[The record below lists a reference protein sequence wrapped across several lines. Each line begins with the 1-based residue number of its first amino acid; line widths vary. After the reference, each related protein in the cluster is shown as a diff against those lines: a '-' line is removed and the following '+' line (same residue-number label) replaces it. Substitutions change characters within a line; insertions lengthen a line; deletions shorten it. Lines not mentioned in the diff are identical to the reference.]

1 MQETPKGLRLHIGLF
16 GKRNAGKSSLINAL
30 TNQKISIVSNVA
42 GTTTDPVEKA
52 CELQPIGP
60 VVFIDTAGVD
70 DVGELGLARV
80 ERSQSI
86 LQWVDIAI
94 IISNIDTFDQT
105 EIDLIDHAKQLNTP
119 TILVFNKA
127 DQYPVSEKIRLEFEQ
142 KFQIPVTVTDANLR
156 EGVDTLRNTIIKLSS
171 EHQSEDRLLVGD
183 LVNSGDTV
191 LLVTPI
197 DTGAPKGRLILPQ
210 VQTIRELLD
219 KHAKCFVVQ
228 QNRVKEAINDLKHPP
243 KLIVADSQVIL
254 DVASQT
260 PNNIPLTTF
269 SIQMAYSK
277 ADVIEMAR
285 GTAVL
290 ANLQDG
296 DRILILETCSHHP
309 QKDDIGR
316 VKIPRWLRQKTGK
329 NLNIEICVA
338 NLQDGDR
345 ILILETCSHH
355 PQKDD
360 IGRVKIPRWLRQKTG
375 KNLNIEICVGKD
387 IPADLTPYKVLIQC
401 GGCIVTRRHM
411 LARLRAAR
419 KQHVPMTN
427 YGMTISFLQGV
438 IERVLLCHPE
448 ALQAYLTTLNQL
460 KGESIDKGTNP

>member
-1 MQETPKGLRLHIGLF
+1 MQQTPKGLRLHIGLF
-16 GKRNAGKSSLINAL
+16 GKRNAGKSSLVNAL

-52 CELQPIGP
+52 YELQPIGP

-80 ERSQSI
+80 ERSRSI

-94 IISNIDTFDQT
+94 IIGNVNDFDKT
-105 EIDLIDHAKQLNTP
+105 EIDLIDYAKKLGTP
-119 TILVFNKA
+119 AILVLNKTDA
-127 DQYPVSEKIRLEFEQ
+127 YPVSEEVRADFE
-142 KFQIPVTVTDANLR
+142 KKYDLPVAVTNANAQ
-156 EGVDTLRNTIIKLSS
+156 GGADPLRNAIIALASD
-171 EHQSEDRLLVGD
+171 HVSEDRLLAGD
-183 LVNSGDTV
+183 LATAGDTV

-210 VQTIRELLD
+210 VQAIRELLD
-219 KHAKCFVVQ
+219 AHAKCYIVQ
-228 QNRVKEAINDLKHPP
+228 QDRVKEAIDDLKNPP
-243 KLIVADSQVIL
+243 KLIMADSQVIM
-254 DVASQT
+254 DVAAQT
-260 PNNIPLTTF
+260 PDNIPLTTF

-285 GTAVL
+285 GTAAL
-290 ANLQDG
+290 ASLQDG
-296 DRILILETCSHHP
+296 DRVLILETCSHHP

-329 NLNIEICVA
+329 ALDIEVF
-338 NLQDGDR
+338 
-345 ILILETCSHH
+345 
-355 PQKDD
+355 
-360 IGRVKIPRWLRQKTG
+360 
-375 KNLNIEICVGKD
+375 VGKD

-419 KQHVPMTN
+419 LQNVPMTN
-427 YGMTISFLQGV
+427 YGMTISYLQGV

-448 ALQAYLTTLNQL
+448 ALKAYREAL
-460 KGESIDKGTNP
+460 EEFSVRE